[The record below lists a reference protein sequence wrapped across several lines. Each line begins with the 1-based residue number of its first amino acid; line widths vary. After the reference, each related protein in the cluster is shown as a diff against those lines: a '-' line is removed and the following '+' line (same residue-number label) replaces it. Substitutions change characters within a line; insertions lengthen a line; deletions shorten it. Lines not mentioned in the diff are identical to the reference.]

1 MSREKHVSGVVSAA
15 EMIRSEVFPHVSKE
29 DVYTAAF
36 YHDCTKNEE
45 QISLL
50 KEYCIEPTDDLLR
63 SPAVMHAFTGAER
76 LKREGKNESVVNAVR
91 YHTTGRPN
99 MTEIEKIIFIADYIE
114 ENREYES
121 CKNARSEYLQSEK
134 SAESIDNLILKI
146 LKDTIAHLDKKKVY
160 IHPLTLEAAKW
171 YERRAVED
179 ACPYG
184 L

>member
-1 MSREKHVSGVVSAA
+1 
-15 EMIRSEVFPHVSKE
+15 
-29 DVYTAAF
+29 
-36 YHDCTKNEE
+36 
-45 QISLL
+45 
-50 KEYCIEPTDDLLR
+50 
-63 SPAVMHAFTGAER
+63 MHAFTGAER

-114 ENREYES
+114 ENREYEN
-121 CKNARSEYLQSEK
+121 CKSARSAYLQGEK
-134 SAESIDNLILKI
+134 TSKN
-146 LKDTIAHLDKKKVY
+146 LDKLIYTVLKYTVDHLKEKKVY
-160 IHPLTLEAAKW
+160 IHPLTIDAAKW

>member
-1 MSREKHVSGVVSAA
+1 MSREKHISGVVSAA
-15 EMIRSEVFPHVSKE
+15 EMIRSEVFPHVSKQ

-50 KEYCIEPTDDLLR
+50 KEYGVEPTDDLLR

-121 CKNARSEYLQSEK
+121 CKSARKEYLQSEK
-134 SAESIDNLILKI
+134 TNKSIDKLVYGILKNTI
-146 LKDTIAHLDKKKVY
+146 DHLKEKKVY
-160 IHPLTLEAAKW
+160 IHPLTIEAAKW
-171 YERRAVED
+171 YENK
-179 ACPYG
+179 
-184 L
+184 

>member
-50 KEYCIEPTDDLLR
+50 KEYGVEPTDDLLR

-121 CKNARSEYLQSEK
+121 CKSARKEYLQSEK
-134 SAESIDNLILKI
+134 TNKSIDKLVYGILKNTI
-146 LKDTIAHLDKKKVY
+146 DHLKEKKVY
-160 IHPLTLEAAKW
+160 IHPLTIEAME
-171 YERRAVED
+171 YYNDER
-179 ACPYG
+179 
-184 L
+184 

>member
-45 QISLL
+45 QISLI
-50 KEYCIEPTDDLLR
+50 KEYGVEPTDDLLR

-114 ENREYES
+114 ENREYEA
-121 CKNARSEYLQSEK
+121 CKNARKEYLQSEK
-134 SAESIDNLILKI
+134 TNKSIDKLVYGILKNTI
-146 LKDTIAHLDKKKVY
+146 DHLKEKKVY
-160 IHPLTLEAAKW
+160 IHPLTLEAME
-171 YERRAVED
+171 YYNDER
-179 ACPYG
+179 
-184 L
+184 

>member
-50 KEYCIEPTDDLLR
+50 KEYGVEPTDDLLR
-63 SPAVMHAFTGAER
+63 SPAVMHAFTGAEK

-121 CKNARSEYLQSEK
+121 CKSARKEYLQSEK
-134 SAESIDNLILKI
+134 TNKSIDKLVYGILKNTI
-146 LKDTIAHLDKKKVY
+146 DHLKEKKVY
-160 IHPLTLEAAKW
+160 IHPLTIE
-171 YERRAVED
+171 AVEYYND
-179 ACPYG
+179 ER
-184 L
+184 

>member
-50 KEYCIEPTDDLLR
+50 KEYGIEPTDDLLR

-121 CKNARSEYLQSEK
+121 CKNARKEYLQSEK
-134 SAESIDNLILKI
+134 TNKSIDKLVYGILKNTI
-146 LKDTIAHLDKKKVY
+146 DHLKEKKVY
-160 IHPLTLEAAKW
+160 IHPLTLEAME
-171 YERRAVED
+171 YYNDER
-179 ACPYG
+179 
-184 L
+184 

>member
-45 QISLL
+45 QISFL
-50 KEYCIEPTDDLLR
+50 KEYGVEPTDDLLR
-63 SPAVMHAFTGAER
+63 SPAVMHAFTGAEK

-121 CKNARSEYLQSEK
+121 CKSARKEYLQSEK
-134 SAESIDNLILKI
+134 TNKSIDKLVYGILKNTI
-146 LKDTIAHLDKKKVY
+146 DHLKEKKVY
-160 IHPLTLEAAKW
+160 IHPLTIE
-171 YERRAVED
+171 AVEYYND
-179 ACPYG
+179 ER
-184 L
+184 

>member
-1 MSREKHVSGVVSAA
+1 MSREKHISGVVNAA

-121 CKNARSEYLQSEK
+121 CKSARNAYLQGEK
-134 SAESIDNLILKI
+134 TSKN
-146 LKDTIAHLDKKKVY
+146 LDKLIYTVLKYTVDHLKEKKVY
-160 IHPLTLEAAKW
+160 IHPLTIDAAKW

>member
-1 MSREKHVSGVVSAA
+1 MSREKHISGVVSAA

-114 ENREYES
+114 ENRDYEGLLEI
-121 CKNARSEYLQSEK
+121 R
-134 SAESIDNLILKI
+134 DNYASLIEAGDDFAFDKAIVFALDTTIKEVI
-146 LKDTIAHLDKKKVY
+146 SRGEVIHPDTI
-160 IHPLTLEAAKW
+160 EARN
-171 YERRAVED
+171 YLIENISV
-179 ACPYG
+179 
-184 L
+184 

>member
-50 KEYCIEPTDDLLR
+50 KEYGVEPTDDLLR

-121 CKNARSEYLQSEK
+121 CKSARKEYLQSEK
-134 SAESIDNLILKI
+134 TNKSTDKLVYGILKNTI
-146 LKDTIAHLDKKKVY
+146 DHLKEKKVY
-160 IHPLTLEAAKW
+160 IHPLTIEAME
-171 YERRAVED
+171 YYNDER
-179 ACPYG
+179 
-184 L
+184 

>member
-1 MSREKHVSGVVSAA
+1 MSREKHIAGVVKAA
-15 EMIRSEVFPHVSKE
+15 EMIRSEVFPHVCKE

-50 KEYCIEPTDDLLR
+50 REYCIEPTDDLLR

-121 CKNARSEYLQSEK
+121 CKSARKEYLQSEK
-134 SAESIDNLILKI
+134 TNKSIDKLVYGILKNTI
-146 LKDTIAHLDKKKVY
+146 DHLKEKKVY
-160 IHPLTLEAAKW
+160 IHPLTLEAME
-171 YERRAVED
+171 YYNDER
-179 ACPYG
+179 
-184 L
+184 